1 MGNKVVRPSHYQ
13 GREKDL
19 FDEWHERYSNDD
31 RFYSGEQ
38 VFIEIM
44 KCVAERY
51 TRRYPRKDSADLSK
65 GVYTLQRLEE
75 YLYPNEGAQND

>member
-1 MGNKVVRPSHYQ
+1 MENKVIRPSHYQ

-19 FDEWHERYSNDD
+19 FDEWHERYYDSEKI
-31 RFYSGEQ
+31 YTGEE

-51 TRRYPRKDSADLSK
+51 TRRFPDKNEIDLSK
-65 GVYTLQRLEE
+65 GIYTLSRLEE
-75 YLYPNEGAQND
+75 YLYPNEEEI